1 MSLHYRKRKGL
12 LELKTFTH
20 VEFPVH
26 EFINIL
32 NLYNQK
38 YSQNKDLTSMRLF
51 LTKYLYI
58 IIYTHYLDHFI
69 FLIYFQSV
77 CRKVT
82 FFTQNKQVQ
91 FYDDA
96 NIFIYLHQHERDV
109 SLEENITDL
118 EGRSV
123 VQWKGLLFRAL
134 LVNKRPPIVPN
145 ELRNSQ

>member
-82 FFTQNKQVQ
+82 FFTQNK
-91 FYDDA
+91 
-96 NIFIYLHQHERDV
+96 
-109 SLEENITDL
+109 
-118 EGRSV
+118 
-123 VQWKGLLFRAL
+123 
-134 LVNKRPPIVPN
+134 
-145 ELRNSQ
+145 

>member
-20 VEFPVH
+20 VECPVH

-32 NLYNQK
+32 YNQM

-58 IIYTHYLDHFI
+58 IIYTHYLDHSI

-82 FFTQNKQVQ
+82 FFTQNKYVQ

-96 NIFIYLHQHERDV
+96 NIFIYLH
-109 SLEENITDL
+109 
-118 EGRSV
+118 
-123 VQWKGLLFRAL
+123 
-134 LVNKRPPIVPN
+134 
-145 ELRNSQ
+145 